1 MLEHCAAALRARAEE
16 RGFRAYVTD
25 ALMILTENTAR
36 LGGGQML
43 TGRWADAVKPGRRQ
57 SGDEIAAGVIERAGL
72 KLHGEGATA

>member
-1 MLEHCAAALRARAEE
+1 MEHCAAALRSRAEA

-36 LGGGQML
+36 LGGGRRL
-43 TGRWADAVKPGRRQ
+43 VSRWADAARPGGGL

-72 KLHGEGATA
+72 RLRDGEVDD